1 MTSLISRFRWPMR
14 GLVAMTLALVFALS
28 STISAFAFTLV
39 QLSSDP
45 YTNTTSQH
53 KTEVEPDTLSS
64 GLTIVSAFQVG
75 RFFNGGASNIGF
87 ATSTN
92 GGKTFTSGFLPSSTV
107 FATPPGVYPRASDPS
122 VAFDA
127 KDGAWL
133 ISWLGIVTPSGP
145 VDVLVS
151 RSTDGGLTWG
161 DPIVVNKDGH
171 FNDKNWTVC
180 DNTSTSPFFGHC
192 YTEFD
197 DNTLGDL
204 IQMST
209 SPDGGLTWGAGQSTA
224 NNAHGI
230 GGQPLVQPNGTV
242 IVPINGFAGRNF
254 LIVSF
259 TSTDGGASWSKT
271 NIVARVAFH
280 LPNGGIRATIPLP
293 SAEMDGAGKVYVVWS
308 DCHFEPT
315 CNASDLV
322 LSTSTDGKSW
332 SKLTRIPLDARGSGV
347 DHFIPGLAVDRSTSG
362 SSTHLVV
369 TFYYYLNANCTTAT
383 CQLNVG
389 FSTSSDGGV
398 MWSPNT
404 QIAGPMTLTWLPN
417 TNQGRMVADYISTS
431 FVGGPAFPAFAVAS
445 APTSGGSDC
454 FTATPNCSQAIFTV
468 GGGLSVGGSPN
479 PASDQTNTSS
489 SDPDTSSSLT
499 DQ

>member
-1 MTSLISRFRWPMR
+1 MR
-14 GLVAMTLALVFALS
+14 GLMAMTLALVFALS
-28 STISAFAFTLV
+28 STLSAFASVRLL

-45 YTNTTSQH
+45 FTNSASQH
-53 KTEVEPDTLSS
+53 ATEVEPDTFAAGGTL
-64 GLTIVSAFQVG
+64 VSAFQVG
-75 RFFNGGASNIGF
+75 RIFGGGAADIGF
-87 ATSTN
+87 ATSSN
-92 GGKTFTSGFLPSSTV
+92 GGSSFKNGFLPDTTTAV
-107 FATPPGVYPRASDPS
+107 TPPGIYSAVSDAS

-127 KDGAWL
+127 RHGVWL
-133 ISWLGIVTPSGP
+133 ISFLGLSPNRSNA

-151 RSTDGGLTWG
+151 RSTNGGLNWSS
-161 DPIVVNKDGH
+161 PVVVNASGH

-180 DNTSTSPFFGHC
+180 DNSSSSPFFGNC

-197 DNTLGDL
+197 DNSLGDL

-209 SPDGGLTWGAGQSTA
+209 STDGGLTWGAGQSTA

-254 LIVSF
+254 LVVSF

-293 SAEMDGAGKVYVVWS
+293 SAEMDGSGKVYVVWS

-332 SKLTRIPLDARGSGV
+332 SKLTRIPLDGRGSGV

-362 SSTHLVV
+362 SSAHLVV
-369 TFYYYLNANCTTAT
+369 TFYYYPNTNCTTAT

-398 MWSPNT
+398 TWGSNK

-417 TNQGRMVADYISTS
+417 TSQGRMVADYISTS

-454 FTATPNCSQAIFTV
+454 FTATPNCNQAIFTV
-468 GGGLSVGGSPN
+468 RGGLSVGGSAN
-479 PASDQTNTSS
+479 PASDQTNASS
-489 SDPDTSSSLT
+489 NDTLTSSSLT